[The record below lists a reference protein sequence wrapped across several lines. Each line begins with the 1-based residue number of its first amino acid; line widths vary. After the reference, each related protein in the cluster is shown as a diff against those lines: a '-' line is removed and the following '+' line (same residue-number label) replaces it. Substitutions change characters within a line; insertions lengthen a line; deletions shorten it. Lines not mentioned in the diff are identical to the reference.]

1 MTQNL
6 EALQVLY
13 VAYGGKLTD
22 TYDGIA
28 SGIPVGDY
36 CTTADVIYAL
46 AELIKQQGE

>member
-6 EALQVLY
+6 EAFQNLY
-13 VAYGGKLTD
+13 VAFGGSLTD
-22 TYDGIA
+22 TYDDIA
-28 SGIPVGDY
+28 NGVTVGDY